1 MVDVRNL
8 VEQAVEVVARAAE
21 PVTQAAADTAEVG
34 VSIAVH
40 GRQVSGAVAD
50 ALVSALRALPD
61 KLREFEVPRAKH
73 SLADVAD
80 QLGKIAVRLRRLS
93 GHLGEAGSRLSE
105 PALQSSG
112 QLVVDGFVA
121 ATSGARL
128 LRPREEGVFRWVPR
142 AIARPYADSITTI
155 YVGLRTASDLAR
167 VCVNALPDMGQG
179 LRDIAEDLG
188 RASELLEATGQTI
201 RDLSELIPI

>member
-21 PVTQAAADTAEVG
+21 PVAQAAAESADVG

-40 GRQVSGAVAD
+40 GRQVSEAVTD
-50 ALVSALRALPD
+50 ALVSALRSLPD
-61 KLREFEVPRAKH
+61 KLRELEVPRAKH

-93 GHLGEAGSRLSE
+93 GQLGLAGSRLSE
-105 PALQSSG
+105 PALRASG

-121 ATSGARL
+121 AASGARL
-128 LRPREEGVFRWVPR
+128 LRPSEGLIRWLPR
-142 AIARPYADSITTI
+142 SLARPYVDGITT
-155 YVGLRTASDLAR
+155 VQLGLSTAGDLTR
-167 VCVNALPDMGQG
+167 LCVNALPDLGQG
-179 LRDIAEDLG
+179 LREIADDLG
-188 RASELLEATGQTI
+188 RASELLEATGKTV
-201 RDLSELIPI
+201 RELSELVPI